1 MIKRR
6 IRTGIHPA
14 FQHLRAFDANRAP
27 VLRVATG
34 VYPADVKA
42 VPRRDLQTHKVRTG
56 KQLEGK
62 K

>member
-42 VPRRDLQTHKVRTG
+42 VPRRDLKYTKFIWANS
-56 KQLEGK
+56 
-62 K
+62 

>member
-42 VPRRDLQTHKVRTG
+42 VPRRDLKYTKFIWANG
-56 KQLEGK
+56 
-62 K
+62 